1 MREAL
6 TNMFIHQDYADQRSC
21 ARIIIRPDET
31 EFFNA
36 GYSLTAVERLEEG
49 GAHQARNPLVARAL
63 RLMGFAEIAGSG
75 LRVLHAAWRG
85 ARRPPPII
93 IF

>member
-49 GAHQARNPLVARAL
+49 GGTPSPKSSCRACD
-63 RLMGFAEIAGSG
+63 SD
-75 LRVLHAAWRG
+75 
-85 ARRPPPII
+85 
-93 IF
+93 